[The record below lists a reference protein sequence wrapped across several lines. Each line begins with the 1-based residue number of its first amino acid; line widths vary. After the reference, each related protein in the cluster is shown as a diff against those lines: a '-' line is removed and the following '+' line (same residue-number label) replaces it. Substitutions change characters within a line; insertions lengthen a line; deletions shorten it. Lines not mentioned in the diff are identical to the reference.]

1 MRPSPGILI
10 IAACIVAACGPP
22 SHGAAERTD
31 SANAAR
37 DTMQSPTRPIAD
49 VQRDHER
56 ELLAIPGVVGIGIG
70 ECGGSP
76 CLRVMADGLTRE
88 NRARIPSR
96 IEGYRVEVDDTGE
109 IRARDTTP
117 G

>member
-1 MRPSPGILI
+1 MRQPLALPI
-10 IAACIVAACGPP
+10 IAACILAACGPAP
-22 SHGAAERTD
+22 RGSAEHTNT
-31 SANAAR
+31 AG

-70 ECGGSP
+70 ECSGAP
-76 CLRVMADGLTRE
+76 CIRVMADGLTSE

-109 IRARDTTP
+109 IRARDTTS